1 MKIRRKRK
9 KRCYTSS
16 AFVIELRSSIFK
28 CKPIDAYQTKKKK
41 NNCRTVLKEF
51 LWLVYGLIT
60 DIYLYSL
67 YLCKNIFVQLVK
79 MLILP
84 LTSVCYT
91 YVSASMIVN
100 VDLKNGRLVLNTVC
114 FQLGFMVCTWQ
125 YGSYSWTVKAAA
137 NELLDFVYSISWL
150 FSYLLNTSST

>member
-16 AFVIELRSSIFK
+16 AFVIELRSSISK

-41 NNCRTVLKEF
+41 KQLPTCFKRIPLTRV
-51 LWLVYGLIT
+51 WT
-60 DIYLYSL
+60 DIYLYSI

-114 FQLGFMVCTWQ
+114 FQLGFMVCTC
-125 YGSYSWTVKAAA
+125 T
-137 NELLDFVYSISWL
+137 
-150 FSYLLNTSST
+150 